1 MAKPKA
7 KCAEKAKSEE
17 NENEN
22 FLNCS
27 LDTLVFFYGGKMR
40 GAAPEN
46 LAAGFFFK
54 HIYSAANGR
63 TLKVFLNGMYYV

>member
-27 LDTLVFFYGGKMR
+27 LDTLVFFLWRKNEESS
-40 GAAPEN
+40 P
-46 LAAGFFFK
+46 
-54 HIYSAANGR
+54 
-63 TLKVFLNGMYYV
+63 

>member
-46 LAAGFFFK
+46 LAACFFF
-54 HIYSAANGR
+54 
-63 TLKVFLNGMYYV
+63 

>member
-63 TLKVFLNGMYYV
+63 TLKVFLNGIYHV

>member
-1 MAKPKA
+1 
-7 KCAEKAKSEE
+7 
-17 NENEN
+17 
-22 FLNCS
+22 
-27 LDTLVFFYGGKMR
+27 MR
-40 GAAPEN
+40 RAAPEN